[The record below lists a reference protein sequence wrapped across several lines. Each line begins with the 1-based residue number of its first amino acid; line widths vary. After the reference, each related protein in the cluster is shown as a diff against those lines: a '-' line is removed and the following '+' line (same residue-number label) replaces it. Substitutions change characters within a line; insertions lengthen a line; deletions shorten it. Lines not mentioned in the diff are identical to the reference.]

1 MAKKKREISN
11 QEYIDIKKI
20 DKTKY
25 EIIELFDKKGI
36 PAKAIWFGNCQQVE
50 QGISEFE
57 KNRTNLKLEK
67 VYFFKE
73 REQVYITYTEIK

>member
-25 EIIELFDKKGI
+25 DIIELLDKKGI
-36 PAKAIWFGNCQQVE
+36 PVNSIHFCDCQQVE
-50 QGISEFE
+50 QGIIEFE
-57 KNRTNLKLEK
+57 KNRPNLKLEK

-73 REQVYITYTEIK
+73 REEVYITFTER

>member
-1 MAKKKREISN
+1 MAKKKREITN
-11 QEYIDIKKI
+11 QEYVDIKKI

-25 EIIELFDKKGI
+25 EIIEILDKKDI
-36 PAKAIWFGNCQQVE
+36 PANAIHFGDCQRVE
-50 QGISEFE
+50 QGISQFE

-73 REQVYITYTEIK
+73 REQVYITYTER

>member
-25 EIIELFDKKGI
+25 EIIEIFYQKGI
-36 PAKAIWFGNCQQVE
+36 PAKAIHFCNCQQVE

-57 KNRTNLKLEK
+57 KNRTNLKIEK

-73 REQVYITYTEIK
+73 REQVYITFTER